1 MNESFIIEFGI
12 ILIIASILGVIAK
25 IFKQPLILAYLVAG
39 ILIGPFAFGVV
50 KNPQIIEKFATI
62 GIVFLLFLIGL
73 ELNPKK
79 LLEVGSSAAVV
90 GLGQIALSGIIY
102 WIVASAFGFSGIGAV
117 YLALGLSF
125 CSTAIIITLLSNRGE
140 LDSLHGKMIVGVLL
154 VQDFVAILALT
165 LIGSSQTDAGQV
177 SAIILVAKTLIKAI
191 TLFIF
196 SGLVSKYILPHV
208 FAKIAK
214 SHELLF
220 ISSLAWCFIL
230 VIIAS
235 SLGFS
240 PEIGAFLAGVTI
252 APLPYAA
259 HIGAKTSPLRD
270 FFIMIFFIYLGTNL
284 VFENIGKMILPT
296 IVFSLLILII
306 NPLVVMLIMGSLGY
320 RKRTS
325 FLTGITLAQISEFS
339 FIVMA
344 MGVKT
349 KILPTE
355 SITLVSMVA
364 IVTVFFST
372 YLISKSREI
381 YHVLRNFL
389 GFLESTKKH
398 VTLSNISGELKD
410 HIILIGCNR
419 VGGGILETL
428 KENNLPTIVVDFD
441 PKRIEQMIEAK
452 DNCIYGDATDHDI
465 VGELNL
471 EKARLVIS
479 TIDNLEESKLLLNIY
494 KKINKKVSIILVA
507 ADDDEAAELYKSGA
521 DLVIVP
527 TTISSDFISYTL
539 EKIMIKGVK
548 IEELKQKSI
557 GAIEKHMVVDLERK
571 FVKSISG

>member
-1 MNESFIIEFGI
+1 
-12 ILIIASILGVIAK
+12 
-25 IFKQPLILAYLVAG
+25 
-39 ILIGPFAFGVV
+39 
-50 KNPQIIEKFATI
+50 
-62 GIVFLLFLIGL
+62 
-73 ELNPKK
+73 
-79 LLEVGSSAAVV
+79 
-90 GLGQIALSGIIY
+90 
-102 WIVASAFGFSGIGAV
+102 
-117 YLALGLSF
+117 
-125 CSTAIIITLLSNRGE
+125 
-140 LDSLHGKMIVGVLL
+140 
-154 VQDFVAILALT
+154 
-165 LIGSSQTDAGQV
+165 
-177 SAIILVAKTLIKAI
+177 
-191 TLFIF
+191 
-196 SGLVSKYILPHV
+196 
-208 FAKIAK
+208 
-214 SHELLF
+214 
-220 ISSLAWCFIL
+220 
-230 VIIAS
+230 
-235 SLGFS
+235 
-240 PEIGAFLAGVTI
+240 
-252 APLPYAA
+252 
-259 HIGAKTSPLRD
+259 
-270 FFIMIFFIYLGTNL
+270 MIFFIYLGTNL
-284 VFENIGKMILPT
+284 VFENIGKMILST
-296 IVFSLLILII
+296 IVFSFLILII

-381 YHVLRNFL
+381 YHELRNCL

-398 VTLSNISGELKD
+398 GTLSNISGELKD

-465 VGELNL
+465 VSELNL
-471 EKARLVIS
+471 EKAQLVIS

-494 KKINKKVSIILVA
+494 KKINKKVSVILVA
-507 ADDDEAAELYKSGA
+507 TDDDEAAELYKSGA

-548 IEELKQKSI
+548 IEELKQKSVR
-557 GAIEKHMVVDLERK
+557 AIEKHLVVDLERK